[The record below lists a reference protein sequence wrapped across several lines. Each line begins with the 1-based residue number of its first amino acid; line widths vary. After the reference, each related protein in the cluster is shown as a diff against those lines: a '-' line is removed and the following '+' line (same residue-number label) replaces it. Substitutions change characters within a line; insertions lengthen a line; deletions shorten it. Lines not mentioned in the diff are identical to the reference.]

1 MPTHSIK
8 KLKSIFNEKNEPI
21 PGAASP
27 PATPATSPN
36 VQDIPSK
43 VTFPKCFKLKY
54 NITRSRNNFFL
65 SIRSSVL
72 LLPQLKTRRR
82 I

>member
-21 PGAASP
+21 PGAATTS
-27 PATPATSPN
+27 ATPATSPN

-43 VTFPKCFKLKY
+43 VTFREKKIK
-54 NITRSRNNFFL
+54 S
-65 SIRSSVL
+65 
-72 LLPQLKTRRR
+72 
-82 I
+82 